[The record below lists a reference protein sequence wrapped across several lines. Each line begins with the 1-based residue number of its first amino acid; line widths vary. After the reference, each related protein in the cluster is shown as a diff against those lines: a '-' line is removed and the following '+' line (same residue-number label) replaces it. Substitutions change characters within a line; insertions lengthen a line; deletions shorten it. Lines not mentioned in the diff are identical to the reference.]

1 MKTIYVVED
10 DENIGRI
17 VTYFLKPYY
26 NIVHCGSVMEAGR
39 QLRAAIPDFIIMDLG
54 LPDLSGFQFI
64 KMLRQNEKYK
74 HIPVMILTGQ
84 APESA
89 EKAFRESGAEH
100 LMYKPFTK
108 ASLVEKLTKILP
120 PDAAP
125 AVTGPAS
132 ALPASAPVIPA
143 APPPPPSS

>member
-10 DENIGRI
+10 DDNIGRI
-17 VTYFLKPYY
+17 ITHFLKPFY

-39 QLRAAIPDFIIMDLG
+39 QLRAAVPDFIIMDLG

-120 PDAAP
+120 PDAAVVG
-125 AVTGPAS
+125 AA
-132 ALPASAPVIPA
+132 A
-143 APPPPPSS
+143 APPSPTAATPATPPSPASQA